1 MLTTIVCPYKSQRWA
16 YKVFE
21 LVILNGGKNEL
32 QHYFFGKFWLV
43 SLVFVCFSFVG
54 VLFISTASAAIDPAN
69 VVGMWL
75 FDEGKGNVATDAS
88 ENGLDGEF
96 NGKPKWVDG
105 KFGKGL
111 ELDGKAAYVQIP
123 GHDNPNDAITV
134 SIWVK
139 SLSPT
144 WNQHGW
150 MVEKRNA
157 YIIHP
162 NQGTKNVSWPI
173 CNGGCWNKPG
183 GWRDGEIGPK
193 DIEEWHM
200 YTTTFDS
207 KSGEWYIYIDGKVA
221 SDMKIAKNP
230 LDADSGPVNIGFDD
244 CCGGARFGLPSLMK
258 SSLWMLLWKR
268 LIFKSSMTMV
278 STSQFWRLNPL
289 TK

>member
-1 MLTTIVCPYKSQRWA
+1 M
-16 YKVFE
+16 
-21 LVILNGGKNEL
+21 N
-32 QHYFFGKFWLV
+32 FGAIFSHKFWLAG
-43 SLVFVCFSFVG
+43 LAFVCCSLLFVG
-54 VLFISTASAAIDPAN
+54 VLCVSTISAAIDPAN
-69 VVGMWL
+69 VVGLWL

-96 NGKPKWVDG
+96 KGKPKWVDG

-244 CCGGARFGLPSLMK
+244 CCGGARYGAALIDEVIILDVALEEADIQKMHDQGLYLSVLAIEPADK
-258 SSLWMLLWKR
+258 
-268 LIFKSSMTMV
+268 MTTTWADV
-278 STSQFWRLNPL
+278 
-289 TK
+289 KVKY